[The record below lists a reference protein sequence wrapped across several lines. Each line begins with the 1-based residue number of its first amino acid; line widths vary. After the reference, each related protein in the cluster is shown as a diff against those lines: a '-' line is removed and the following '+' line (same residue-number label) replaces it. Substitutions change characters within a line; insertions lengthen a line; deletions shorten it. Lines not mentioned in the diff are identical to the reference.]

1 MTDEVI
7 NAQGAED
14 IATEVEETTE
24 QPQEEVQQTIE
35 EMLDVPE
42 KRVVDEHVF
51 VAEKKARK
59 AAEKELKALK
69 ESIENGASAQDVYDD
84 ISDISEEYDIDP
96 QFLKKFAST
105 IKAQTERD
113 LETKLSSKQSEKE
126 RIEKFDKNFET
137 AFKQALERGPE
148 FSSIA
153 NMEVIKQLAR
163 LPQNSRKTVSQLL
176 EETYGNALTGKR
188 TIETT
193 QPAGGKDP
201 EPLNFDKAQKDI
213 DYFNQVMADPKK
225 KAQYNEL
232 MLKKGF

>member
-1 MTDEVI
+1 MTEEVI

-14 IATEVEETTE
+14 NATEVEETTE
-24 QPQEEVQQTIE
+24 QSQEEVQQTIE
-35 EMLDVPE
+35 EMSDVPE

-59 AAEKELKALK
+59 AAEKELKALR

-113 LETKLSSKQSEKE
+113 LETKLSSKLSEKE
-126 RIEKFDKNFET
+126 RVEKFDKNFEN
-137 AFKQALERGPE
+137 AFNKALERGPE

-201 EPLNFDKAQKDI
+201 EPLDFDKAQKDI
-213 DYFNQVMADPKK
+213 EYFNKVMADPKR